1 MNLPYPKKQQLPESV
16 EDKRNSIREQQYR
29 TSYRKII
36 QVLASGDEPAAVHT
50 QPHDE
55 PCEEASADK
64 PYERRD
70 EQLERDRYRAVPG
83 RRSGLLVHSPRG
95 RGRGGRRS
103 AERVHHAHDHALP
116 RLAARRHA
124 ADEVE
129 EPRAVEPELGVG
141 TAAAAAGEPAH
152 RARRA
157 AAVVVAAAHQEDR
170 VVLRVLEI

>member
-1 MNLPYPKKQQLPESV
+1 MNPARKHPLINPTNAAT
-16 EDKRNSIREQQYR
+16 NSLNGTGI
-29 TSYRKII
+29 
-36 QVLASGDEPAAVHT
+36 
-50 QPHDE
+50 
-55 PCEEASADK
+55 
-64 PYERRD
+64 
-70 EQLERDRYRAVPG
+70 G
-83 RRSGLLVHSPRG
+83 RSPDGGAGSSSIPPRG

-129 EPRAVEPELGVG
+129 EPRAIEPELGVG
-141 TAAAAAGEPAH
+141 TAAAAGGEPAH